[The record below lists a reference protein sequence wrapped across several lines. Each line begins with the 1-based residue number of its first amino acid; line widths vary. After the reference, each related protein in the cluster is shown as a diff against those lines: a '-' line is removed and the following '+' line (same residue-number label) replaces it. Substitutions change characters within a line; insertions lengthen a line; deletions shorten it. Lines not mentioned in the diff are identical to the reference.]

1 MMMNR
6 KRITAGVLAAL
17 FSLPCVAATQT
28 STGPRAS
35 AGTSAPAQPAAGIIN
50 LDSVAVT
57 GPQPGPGLWRVSKG
71 EHDLWILGTLSPLP
85 EGITWNADSV
95 VDLVGQSQE
104 VLWRPHF
111 VVDAD
116 VGFFRKLS
124 LGYGMLKAE
133 KNPDGAKLEDVLS
146 PQLYARWTT
155 ARQRYLPRD
164 RGIERKRPM
173 VAAQELFSAAIREA
187 GLGSPKIVSPP
198 IRAVIQAESIKETT
212 PKVTVK
218 IEDPAGAIK
227 DVRRMSLNDSNCLEA
242 TLDAIDQLLPRMIT
256 NANAWATG
264 DLAQINFDQL
274 ARRNNT
280 CADVFSNAE
289 FSRKW
294 GIPDIR
300 ASVRNEWLRVA
311 EASLA
316 ENATTF
322 AVLPLEDLVAPDGYV
337 ARLRALGYEID
348 AP

>member
-1 MMMNR
+1 MMIR
-6 KRITAGVLAAL
+6 KFIGACVLTALLA
-17 FSLPCVAATQT
+17 LPWATAAQT
-28 STGPRAS
+28 STQPLAP
-35 AGTSAPAQPAAGIIN
+35 TSTTHPAPAPAGIIN
-50 LDSVAVT
+50 LDAVT
-57 GPQPGPGLWRVSKG
+57 VSGPQPGPGLWRISKG

-85 EGITWNADSV
+85 EAMTWNADPV

-133 KNPDGAKLEDVLS
+133 KNPDGAKLADVLS
-146 PQLYARWTT
+146 PELYARWT
-155 ARQRYLPRD
+155 AAKQRYLPRD

-173 VAAQELFSAAIREA
+173 VAAQELFTAAIREA
-187 GLGSPKIVSPP
+187 GLGPAKIVNPP
-198 IRAVIQAESIKETT
+198 IRAVIQAQSIKESI

-218 IEDPAGAIK
+218 IDDPAAAIK
-227 DVRRMSLNDSNCLEA
+227 DVRRMSLNDSACLEA
-242 TLDAIDQLLPRMIT
+242 TLDAIDRLLPRMIT
-256 NANAWATG
+256 NANGWATG
-264 DLAQINFDQL
+264 DLKQISFDQL
-274 ARRNNT
+274 GRRNNT

-300 ASVRNEWLRVA
+300 ASIRDEWLRMA

-316 ENATTF
+316 TNATTF
-322 AVLPLEDLVAPDGYV
+322 AVLPLEDLMAPDGYV